1 VLRPQTFVGAALA
14 VICGFFFLQYY
25 LISGLDQLKIKSR
38 ALPPELRSQLRG
50 VESHA
55 ARSAVEHPGDLIR
68 IATFNIQVFGE
79 EKSRHNE
86 VMEILARIIRN
97 FDIVAIQ
104 EIRTQN
110 ENFLPEFVK
119 RINAQGAHYDFAI
132 GPRLGDTSSK
142 EQYAF
147 VFDRESVEI
156 NRSQIYTMEDP
167 ENWMHREPLVAQFRV
182 RGPHIDDAFTFTL
195 VNVHTD
201 PSPQSLTREINVLD
215 NVYRAVRNDGLDEDD
230 VILLGDFNVDDRHFG
245 ELAEIPGMV
254 CVISGVPTNTART
267 AQYDNIV
274 FNDVPTT
281 EYSGRHGVFDF
292 REEFQLTKEQ
302 AARVSDHLPVWA
314 EFSIFEQNAQSRLAD
329 DRGAP
334 ARRTRRAR

>member
-1 VLRPQTFVGAALA
+1 MLRPQTFVGAALA

-25 LISGLDQLKIKSR
+25 RISGLDQLKVKAR
-38 ALPPELRSQLRG
+38 ALPQELRSQLRG
-50 VESHA
+50 VEPSA
-55 ARSAVEHPGDLIR
+55 VRSTVEHPGDMIR
-68 IATFNIQVFGE
+68 VATFNIQVFGE
-79 EKSRHNE
+79 EKSRHDE
-86 VMEILARIIRN
+86 VMDTLARVIRN

-104 EIRTQN
+104 EIRTPN
-110 ENFLPEFVK
+110 ENFLPEFIK
-119 RINAQGAHYDFAI
+119 RVNAQGARYDFAI

-195 VNVHTD
+195 VNIHTD

-215 NVYRAVRNDGLDEDD
+215 NIYRAVRNDGLDEDD
-230 VILLGDFNVDDRHFG
+230 VILMGDFNVDDRHFG

-254 CVISGVPTNTART
+254 CVISGEPTNTART

-274 FNDVPTT
+274 FNEVTTT
-281 EYSGRHGVFDF
+281 EYSGKQGVFDF
-292 REEFQLTKEQ
+292 RQEFQLTKDQ

-329 DRGAP
+329 DSGAP
-334 ARRTRRAR
+334 MRRTRRAR